1 MKGLCSILIIVAFFI
16 LSASCKSQHQL
27 SSTHNTKSPFPV
39 TINSERNYPYIHTD
53 TTEEHIISDTT
64 ETYTLT
70 ECDTL
75 PYIDYTKKLKRGSM
89 KIDTIRHIDIIV
101 IHSSH
106 ALGTDTFNVDG
117 VIDLYNRYSVGAHY
131 LIARNGDIYKLAD
144 ENDIAFHAGES
155 TLPAD
160 PSRHSLNKTSIG
172 IEIINSNSAPP
183 TEAQYESLAM
193 LTEDIQSR
201 RPIKYIYGH
210 SDIAPSRKTDPWA
223 FDWNRFFDLI
233 SFSNPKATDPTDEIT
248 TTTENSKKIETS
260 NSNANAEN

>member
-1 MKGLCSILIIVAFFI
+1 MKDLCHILLIFTFFI
-16 LSASCKSQHQL
+16 LSASCKSQHLL
-27 SSTHNTKSPFPV
+27 STTQKAESPFPV
-39 TINSERNYPYIHTD
+39 AIKSDNNRPYIHTD
-53 TTEEHIISDTT
+53 TAVEHIATDTA
-64 ETYTLT
+64 ETYALA

-75 PYIDYTKKLKRGSM
+75 PYIDYTKKLKRGSL
-89 KIDTIRHIDIIV
+89 KIDSIRQIDIIV

-172 IEIINSNSAPP
+172 IEIINSNSNPP

-193 LTEDIQSR
+193 IVEDIQSR
-201 RPIKYIYGH
+201 RAIKYIYGH

-223 FDWNRFFDLI
+223 FDWKRFFDLI
-233 SFSNPKATDPTDEIT
+233 SFSNPTSTKVKCDDSNLT
-248 TTTENSKKIETS
+248 TSTENKELT
-260 NSNANAEN
+260 E